1 MVGMQRALS
10 DGFVL
15 DDDRGRIDQAAV
27 HAYLS
32 GEAYWA
38 RGRGRA
44 VMDELIKTAARV
56 AGLYHPSGAQVGFAR
71 AVSDGHTV
79 SYLADVYVLKE
90 YRGRGHGFELVRF
103 VVDEGPIAATK
114 WFLHTRDMH
123 RLYAKLGFS
132 EPDERAMERFPPKT

>member
-1 MVGMQRALS
+1 MRRTLGG
-10 DGFVL
+10 GFEL
-15 DDDRGRIDQAAV
+15 DDDRERIDRAAT
-27 HAYLS
+27 HAYLTVD
-32 GEAYWA
+32 AYWA
-38 RGRGRA
+38 LGRA
-44 VMDELIKTAARV
+44 RALMDELIETAARV
-56 AGLYHPSGAQVGFAR
+56 AGLYDPDGRQVGFAR

-132 EPDERAMERFPPKT
+132 EPDERAMERFPPA